1 MTDVDLIL
9 KNLEEGKLSLEESMT
24 QYEKGI
30 NLLKELEKELHSMEQ
45 KLTVIQQSSDGEIV
59 EVSMENE

>member
-30 NLLKELEKELHSMEQ
+30 NLLKELEKELQSMEQ
-45 KLTVIQQSSDGEIV
+45 KLTVIQQSSDGEVV